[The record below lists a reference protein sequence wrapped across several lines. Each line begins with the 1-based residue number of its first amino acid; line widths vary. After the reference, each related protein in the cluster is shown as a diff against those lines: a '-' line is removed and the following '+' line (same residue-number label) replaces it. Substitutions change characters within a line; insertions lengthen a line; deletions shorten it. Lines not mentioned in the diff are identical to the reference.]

1 MTYPAQQTYVP
12 NHNDDHLYTAIRN
25 TNVRSLPM
33 GFHKIFANIAH
44 FSLDLRANRFETLDP
59 VALYGNLTPW
69 ELEGTKI
76 MQGEYI

>member
-1 MTYPAQQTYVP
+1 
-12 NHNDDHLYTAIRN
+12 
-25 TNVRSLPM
+25 M

-76 MQGEYI
+76 MQGEYRKKFKGQILRLCRVSTGKSLKGKS

>member
-1 MTYPAQQTYVP
+1 MITFTA
-12 NHNDDHLYTAIRN
+12 AIRN

-76 MQGEYI
+76 MQGEYGEKFKGQIQEFRNN